1 MKIFKKLFTVTLAVI
16 LLVSFCACAEE
27 TVKPVSV
34 EGTYTGCWVF
44 GEDGSVSHD
53 PNPYVYK
60 SDREYGTYTQSGDKV
75 IISWNNGLEV
85 TARSTEKGF
94 TYKGETFQKVN
105 MENLYSSFSG
115 YYRNYD
121 NLWSNGSFDALSFT
135 ENGRLVPGQTG
146 AYVSYSL
153 EPITKTHGK
162 VLTEVHSSNSA
173 FDGLGYVNGGE
184 PLGLIYY
191 SEIDGVFHLRVSE
204 GEHYYTDANGVKSRH
219 YPWGIAHGHFID
231 WTEQGDTF
239 STLDVFDKLAGSG
252 GTTAVPVSKTYTGDG
267 ASLTLY
273 NDGELQL
280 TRLDNSFQEVTT
292 KTFMGGKAKFNNG
305 ATEINA
311 TYNFIATSN
320 KVGKIF
326 IDMSEKPITYYSDLI
341 STGRIDPQRWVVGD
355 YLINKNEITLKF
367 TYKGITYNLKL
378 S

>member
-44 GEDGSVSHD
+44 NADGSVWHD
-53 PNPYVYK
+53 PAPYDYG
-60 SDREYGTYTQSGDKV
+60 SDKLNGTYTQSGEKV
-75 IISWNNGLEV
+75 YITWQNGLEIIGK
-85 TARSTEKGF
+85 STDKGF
-94 TYKGETFQKVN
+94 TIKGASYKKVN
-105 MENLYSSFSG
+105 MGKLMESFAGMYS
-115 YYRNYD
+115 NYD
-121 NLWSNGSFDALSFT
+121 GMWPNNAFDTLNFTSNGELYP
-135 ENGRLVPGQTG
+135 GRTG
-146 AYVSYSL
+146 AYVTYEL
-153 EPITKTHGK
+153 EPITATHGK
-162 VLTEVHSSNSA
+162 VITAVQNNNA

-191 SEIDGVFHLRVSE
+191 SKIDGIFHLRISE
-204 GEHYYTDANGVKSRH
+204 GEHYYTQKDGTKGRH

-231 WTEQGDTF
+231 WIQFGDTF
-239 STLDVFDKLAGSG
+239 STESVFDKLAGSG

-280 TRLDNSFQEVTT
+280 TRLDNSFKEVTT

-355 YLINKNEITLKF
+355 YLINGNEITLKF
-367 TYKGITYNLKL
+367 TYKGIAYNLKL